1 MCYGF
6 LCGSVLNFRAV
17 KNPAI
22 WLAIA
27 IINTAI
33 LGLIFSAVV
42 NVDYGAFYSAGRV
55 ALENPHHV
63 YDKDV
68 QEQASRPRGYLPYYH
83 LPHELAIYAPLSLLP
98 FQVSLWT
105 WRILSLGFLIAAAL
119 LSASM
124 FGLPK
129 LLTVFQFAAFVPVI
143 HCLCH
148 GQDSI
153 LMLLLLTASLYFL
166 NRDEPFIAGAV
177 LALSIFKP
185 QVPAVVALAMLIAG
199 HRRFLVGFAF
209 TGAGILIASTG
220 IFGISWVGD
229 WLSLLRWSESREVTT
244 QAVSIH
250 GLMSMLGA
258 FWGFAPAITISLGLI
273 VLRFQSWRQ
282 SADQN
287 AVFCSAILVGSLTA
301 FHFHIQDV
309 SMLLLPIALLM
320 NRGLEVRW
328 SVLPLFASP
337 VILFLMY
344 EDATALAAISS
355 IVLLA
360 SMLRVMIPGI
370 NCRIPAPPAGVNT
383 VAVSNE

>member
-1 MCYGF
+1 VWG
-6 LCGSVLNFRAV
+6 VLNFRAV

-166 NRDEPFIAGAV
+166 NRDEAFIAGAV
-177 LALSIFKP
+177 LAAAMFKP
-185 QVPAVVALAMLIAG
+185 QIPVVVALAMLIAG
-199 HRRFLVGFAF
+199 KRLFFAGFFATSCFLGAVSFAVF
-209 TGAGILIASTG
+209 GSGWPADLIALTQFQEIRETG
-220 IFGISWVGD
+220 THM
-229 WLSLLRWSESREVTT
+229 L
-244 QAVSIH
+244 SIH
-250 GLMSMLGA
+250 GILSFVGQ
-258 FWGFAPAITISLGLI
+258 GTIPALVLSFLLI
-273 VLRFQSWRQ
+273 ALACWSWSR
-282 SADQN
+282 STDQN
-287 AVFCSAILVGSLTA
+287 AVFTSAIVVGGLAA
-301 FHFHIQDV
+301 FHFHLYDA
-309 SMLLLPIALLM
+309 SMLLLPFAAIA
-320 NRGLEVRW
+320 NRAAKW
-328 SVLPLFASP
+328 SLAPMFVSPL
-337 VILFLMY
+337 ILFLMY
-344 EDATALAAISS
+344 RADTALLAISS
-355 IVLLA
+355 IVLLG
-360 SMLRVMIPGI
+360 SMLRVMANNSATEYVLPFPQP
-370 NCRIPAPPAGVNT
+370 RR
-383 VAVSNE
+383 S